1 MRQASKR
8 IVTLLFNLLTRWEVE
23 GEANLPPGG
32 PLLMVFNHLAWWD
45 APLGMAA
52 VPFEVTG
59 IALKDLQRIPI
70 TGQLLSLANVIWVD
84 RGRYDREA
92 LRQALAVLEEGGIL
106 AIAPEGR
113 MSVTGALERGKPGS
127 VFIARKADVPI
138 LPIGL
143 TGTEKVLSEW
153 RRFRR
158 PHLRVIIG
166 KVFRLPE
173 RRQYGS
179 RKEERQADA
188 DYILERIAELLP
200 PEYRGVY
207 ADSVE

>member
-8 IVTLLFNLLTRWEVE
+8 IVTVLFNLLTRWEVE
-23 GEANLPPGG
+23 GKENLPPGG

-59 IALKDLQRIPI
+59 IALKDLQRIPV

-143 TGTEKVLSEW
+143 TGTDKVLSEW

-200 PEYRGVY
+200 SEYRGVY

>member
-1 MRQASKR
+1 MAGASKV
-8 IVTLLFNLLTRWEVE
+8 IVRGLFNLLSHWEVE
-23 GEANLPPGG
+23 GEENLPAGG

-52 VPFEVTG
+52 VPYEVTG
-59 IALKDLQRIPI
+59 IALKDLQRVPI
-70 TGQLLSLANVIWVD
+70 TGQLLSLSNVIWVD
-84 RGRYDREA
+84 RGRYDREV

-113 MSVTGALERGKPGS
+113 MSLTGALERGKPGA

-138 LPIGL
+138 LPVGL

-158 PHLRVIIG
+158 PHLKVIIG
-166 KVFRLPE
+166 EVFRLPE
-173 RRQYGS
+173 RSRYES

-188 DYILERIAELLP
+188 DFIMQRIAELLP
-200 PEYRGVY
+200 AEYRGVY
-207 ADSVE
+207 ADSAQ

>member
-8 IVTLLFNLLTRWEVE
+8 IVTVLFNLLTRWEVE
-23 GEANLPPGG
+23 GKENLPPGG

-143 TGTEKVLSEW
+143 TGTDKVLSEW

-200 PEYRGVY
+200 SEYRGVY

>member
-1 MRQASKR
+1 
-8 IVTLLFNLLTRWEVE
+8 
-23 GEANLPPGG
+23 
-32 PLLMVFNHLAWWD
+32 MVFNHLAWWD